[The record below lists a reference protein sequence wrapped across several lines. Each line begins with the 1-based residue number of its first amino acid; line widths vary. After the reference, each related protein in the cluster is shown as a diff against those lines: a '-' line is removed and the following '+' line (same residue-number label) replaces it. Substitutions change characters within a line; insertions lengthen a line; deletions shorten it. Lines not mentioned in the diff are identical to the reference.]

1 MKPMGLSIA
10 ETGRVLG
17 GESSRLSRA
26 TIYRMIAR
34 GELEA
39 YKLGSRTLITV
50 ESIERCVDS
59 APRLRV
65 FL

>member
-1 MKPMGLSIA
+1 MEPIGLSIA

-17 GESSRLSRA
+17 GEGSRLSRA

-39 YKLGSRTLITV
+39 FKLGSRTLITV
-50 ESIERCVDS
+50 ASIERCAEN
-59 APRLRV
+59 APRLRA
-65 FL
+65 FQ

>member
-1 MKPMGLSIA
+1 MTPFGLSIK

-17 GESSRLSRA
+17 GEGSRLSRA

-39 YKLGSRTLITV
+39 FKLGSRTLITV
-50 ESIERCVDS
+50 ESIERCAS
-59 APRLRV
+59 NAPRLRV
-65 FL
+65 HL

>member
-1 MKPMGLSIA
+1 MEPIGLSIA

-17 GESSRLSRA
+17 GEGSRLSRA

-39 YKLGSRTLITV
+39 FKLGSRTLITV
-50 ESIERCVDS
+50 ASIERCATN

-65 FL
+65 YQ

>member
-1 MKPMGLSIA
+1 MEPIGLSIA

-17 GESSRLSRA
+17 GDGSRLSRA

-34 GELEA
+34 GQLEA
-39 YKLGSRTLITV
+39 FKLGSRTLITV
-50 ESIERCVDS
+50 ASIERCAQT